1 MGKGLPA
8 CIIKSTG
15 ETRDSFTAVMCCFLM
30 RTVSTLSHFQQGSS
44 VIGWFHSDKALSAVL
59 TISLSYAS
67 SQELQAEALQ

>member
-8 CIIKSTG
+8 CIRKSMG

-30 RTVSTLSHFQQGSS
+30 RTVSTLSQQGSS

-59 TISLSYAS
+59 IISLSYAS